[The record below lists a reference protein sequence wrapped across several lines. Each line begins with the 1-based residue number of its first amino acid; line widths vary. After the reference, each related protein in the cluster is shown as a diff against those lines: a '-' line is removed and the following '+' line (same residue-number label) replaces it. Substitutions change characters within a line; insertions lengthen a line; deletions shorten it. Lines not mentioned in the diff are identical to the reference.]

1 MNNNLENNIKKE
13 LENRE
18 IPVSENAWEKLSGML
33 DEKPVERKIKPW
45 FWMGI
50 AASVAVIVGLFF
62 GLNYLNQKPEAQ
74 IGNPTEI
81 VIQHTNIQSEE
92 IISSETKIVQNE
104 MENSIQPSENHY
116 ANNQKSS
123 ENIKTPKKEIRVENS
138 KENRVVEEII
148 KEYTEPKGELKEEP
162 VMALTTDSTS
172 KPAKKTNYVDPEMLL
187 YSIENNQAVQQKN
200 SGSRMVLIDFNK

>member
-1 MNNNLENNIKKE
+1 MNNNLENNIKNQ

-18 IPVSENAWEKLSGML
+18 IPVSENAWEKLSGMM

-62 GLNYLNQKPEAQ
+62 GLNYLNQDPKAQ

-92 IISSETKIVQNE
+92 IISNETEIVQNE
-104 MENSIQPSENHY
+104 SESSIQPNENYY
-116 ANNQKSS
+116 ADNQESS
-123 ENIKTPKKEIRVENS
+123 ENLKTPKKKI
-138 KENRVVEEII
+138 
-148 KEYTEPKGELKEEP
+148 
-162 VMALTTDSTS
+162 
-172 KPAKKTNYVDPEMLL
+172 
-187 YSIENNQAVQQKN
+187 
-200 SGSRMVLIDFNK
+200 